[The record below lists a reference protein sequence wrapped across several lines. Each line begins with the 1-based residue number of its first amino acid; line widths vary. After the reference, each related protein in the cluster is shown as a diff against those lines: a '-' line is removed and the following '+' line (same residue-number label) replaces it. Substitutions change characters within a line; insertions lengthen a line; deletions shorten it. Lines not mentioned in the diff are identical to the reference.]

1 LTPLLIQ
8 EYKALIMTKQ
18 SEAFEAR
25 REFLIRALQAG
36 AYALTG
42 SLLMPGL
49 ARAGALGKVPRPMP
63 EGRSIYD
70 LRGEV
75 LVNGKPATMQTVI
88 GHSDRIETAKNAQL
102 IFVVGKDAFVMREGS
117 KLELSGDG
125 SLLVSGLRLVSG
137 ALLSV
142 FGKKQHHFSTPVATI
157 GIRGTGLYVETQDD
171 MSYVCTCYGTT
182 DIAALNDPS
191 SQETIVSQHHD
202 APRYILA
209 DGSSGQRIRS
219 APFKNHTDVEL
230 ALIEALV
237 GRTPPFNLF
246 DEGYGSPRRY

>member
-1 LTPLLIQ
+1 
-8 EYKALIMTKQ
+8 MTKQ

-42 SLLMPGL
+42 SLLLPNM
-49 ARAGALGKVPRPMP
+49 ARAGALGRVPRELPA
-63 EGRSIYD
+63 GQSIYE

-75 LVNGKPATMQTVI
+75 LVNGQPATMQTVI
-88 GHSDRIETAKNAQL
+88 GHSDRIETAKDAQL
-102 IFVVGKDAFVMREGS
+102 IFVVGKDAFLLRGGS
-117 KLELSGDG
+117 KLELSGDD

-142 FGKKQHHFSTPVATI
+142 FGKKRHQFSTATATI
-157 GIRGTGLYVETQDD
+157 GIRGTGLYVEAEEGL
-171 MSYVCTCYGTT
+171 SYVCTCYGTT
-182 DIAALNDPS
+182 DIAAAGDPAS
-191 SQETIVSQHHD
+191 RETIVSQHHD

-209 DGSSGQRIRS
+209 AGASGQRIRN
-219 APFKNHTDVEL
+219 APFKNHSDMEL

-237 GRTPPFNLF
+237 GRAPPFNLF